1 MYPNDILEVYPHTS
15 NYNVNNDT
23 AVGSLHE
30 YKAATFLGGETELI
44 YVRIVRN
51 TKCFLGPCCERE
63 GELTHTGLHDRK
75 SALTKLFQTSSIM
88 YSGKPMSPECDVVTF
103 LLLLPVL
110 AVQRS

>member
-44 YVRIVRN
+44 LRSNCPQHKV
-51 TKCFLGPCCERE
+51 LSGP
-63 GELTHTGLHDRK
+63 
-75 SALTKLFQTSSIM
+75 
-88 YSGKPMSPECDVVTF
+88 
-103 LLLLPVL
+103 LL
-110 AVQRS
+110 